1 MITGLSNLA
10 VSDDHDIICADYSIE
25 PVRDNEQSLAPA
37 KLGYR
42 LLDVAFIVS
51 VNTCGRFIEDNN
63 WRILENASCY

>member
-42 LLDVAFIVS
+42 LLVIAFVVS
-51 VNTCGRFIEDNN
+51 IHACSRFIEDNN
-63 WRILENASCY
+63 G